1 MFTGHKLF
9 EKSFC
14 KKFLGTSSL
23 ERENFLLHKNPISSI
38 LYDLNDFKLV
48 LIADGTYL
56 FCEKSLNNDLQKQ
69 LYSRQ
74 KKHINKTVCCLYGQW
89 LLYRCIWAI

>member
-74 KKHINKTVCCLYGQW
+74 KKSH
-89 LLYRCIWAI
+89 

>member
-1 MFTGHKLF
+1 MQVQKACSQVKNSLKKVFVG
-9 EKSFC
+9 
-14 KKFLGTSSL
+14 KFLGASSL

-74 KKHINKTVCCLYGQW
+74 KKTH
-89 LLYRCIWAI
+89 